1 MKNWARKII
10 IGSGTLLVIVAAW
23 FAVQAI
29 APFNVPSAHAQNSS
43 NKPIDGWI
51 VCQDLGVG
59 TVPGLDEV
67 RQRFKLCHPSGWEI
81 LTYCLRPGLPQPSVG
96 ASCTRTGEDTYW
108 CGRGIQPVK
117 EYTIVQ
123 IPTDTPPPSTA
134 TFTPATPPP
143 PNQPTHTP
151 EEKPTQTIPTRR
163 PPPGGP
169 DLEEWLGSIFESINT
184 DINPSSDDLGNP
196 SPTPFQP
203 VLNPEIPSFL
213 LRSTPSP
220 SSTIGSV
227 VDAMSARIPGKI
239 SSEINFNQ
247 GSQQI
252 VVKVFPNS
260 KRINNGNPVVIKFFP
275 SDSCEFG
282 DKRACVYEL
291 QFDNNLSVKWISIH
305 SGIGGEA
312 QAFRNAVEGTSI
324 DQAGYSLNQIN
335 QNIATI
341 SGAPVEI
348 HQGEAI
354 VGNLE
359 LMALVRIPS
368 NQVSNYLALP
378 IEQAFNFA
386 AQLDPTLLT
395 ALESD
400 TELLVIETCG
410 WKIPGEQ
417 TKRGLPNTSSSIY
430 IGIIR
435 QTTPVP
441 NH

>member
-1 MKNWARKII
+1 
-10 IGSGTLLVIVAAW
+10 
-23 FAVQAI
+23 
-29 APFNVPSAHAQNSS
+29 
-43 NKPIDGWI
+43 
-51 VCQDLGVG
+51 
-59 TVPGLDEV
+59 
-67 RQRFKLCHPSGWEI
+67 
-81 LTYCLRPGLPQPSVG
+81 
-96 ASCTRTGEDTYW
+96 
-108 CGRGIQPVK
+108 
-117 EYTIVQ
+117 
-123 IPTDTPPPSTA
+123 
-134 TFTPATPPP
+134 
-143 PNQPTHTP
+143 
-151 EEKPTQTIPTRR
+151 
-163 PPPGGP
+163 
-169 DLEEWLGSIFESINT
+169 
-184 DINPSSDDLGNP
+184 
-196 SPTPFQP
+196 
-203 VLNPEIPSFL
+203 
-213 LRSTPSP
+213 
-220 SSTIGSV
+220 
-227 VDAMSARIPGKI
+227 MSARIPGKI

-395 ALESD
+395 ALESNS
-400 TELLVIETCG
+400 ELLVIETCG